1 MSHLILVPFL
11 CTYHARYEYSGGRGR
26 GRSALRHTIDDS
38 HTYSQMMAR
47 LLRRSFHDPGGMGSS
62 GGSVGSGCAGSAPLA
77 WAADARVAAVRVVGL
92 VARVAVMRRMMRAA
106 FFLRA
111 AAAAGVLRVVA
122 RVAVMRSIL
131 LRSSL
136 VLCRRH
142 GATRRACDGGGC
154 VCIGQ
159 QCGCFCSC

>member
-1 MSHLILVPFL
+1 
-11 CTYHARYEYSGGRGR
+11 
-26 GRSALRHTIDDS
+26 
-38 HTYSQMMAR
+38 MA
-47 LLRRSFHDPGGMGSS
+47 
-62 GGSVGSGCAGSAPLA
+62 VGSGCAGSGAPLA
-77 WAADARVAAVRVVGL
+77 WAADARVAAVRVV
-92 VARVAVMRRMMRAA
+92 ARVADMRAA